1 MRILICSIGLALL
14 AAAGVSH
21 AQNNA
26 PTSDHRPDIVV
37 DDDKVQCPTA
47 QFSSIQDAI
56 NAANPGSVIRVCAG
70 TYREQL
76 SIHKSLRIA
85 ADNGAILLPGVLTA
99 NAMGS
104 SGGAVAAAILVRDAA
119 NVDIS
124 GLIVDTTNNG
134 IASCATD
141 LIGIFF
147 QNSSGSIAHNAVR
160 NTKLIPA
167 LNGCQSGN
175 AIVVQSLGGETSKV
189 QISENSVHDYQKNG
203 ITGNEAGTQVV
214 ITGNVVIGLGA
225 TNGAAQN
232 GIQIGFGGAGRI
244 AHNTVTGNVFAPC
257 VSPTECVANATGIL
271 VFESDEV
278 RVVANT
284 VSGNQVGIFAGGNH
298 GIVTDNSVSSSMI
311 LAGVDLGGDNNVAS
325 NNEIT
330 ESGQAAVSIEGN
342 DNSVLGNQFT
352 EAPVGILTLADAIG
366 NIRSGNSYF
375 AILIKIEGPSTH
387 RMARPGAKR

>member
-1 MRILICSIGLALL
+1 MRIGVCSIALVL
-14 AAAGVSH
+14 LSCAAVSR

-26 PTSDHRPDIVV
+26 TTSEHRPDIVV

-47 QFSSIQDAI
+47 QFSSMQDAI
-56 NAANPGSVIRVCAG
+56 NAANPGNVIRVCPG

-76 SIHKSLRIA
+76 SIHKSLSIA
-85 ADNGAILLPGVLTA
+85 ADDGAILLPGALTA

-119 NVDIS
+119 KVDIS

-141 LIGIFF
+141 LIGVFF

-160 NTKLIPA
+160 NTKLVPA
-167 LNGCQSGN
+167 LNGCQSGS
-175 AIVVQSLGGETSKV
+175 AIVVQSLGGETSNV
-189 QISENSVHDYQKNG
+189 QISDNSVHDYQKNG
-203 ITGNEAGTQVV
+203 ITGNEAGMHVV
-214 ITGNVVIGLGA
+214 ITGNVVTGLGP

-232 GIQIGFGGAGRI
+232 GIQIGFGSAGRI
-244 AHNTVTGNVFAPC
+244 AHNTVSGNVYAPC
-257 VSPTECVANATGIL
+257 VSPAECVANGTGIL

-278 RVVANT
+278 RVIANT
-284 VSGNQVGIFAGGNH
+284 VSDNQVGIFAGGNH
-298 GIVTDNSVSSSMI
+298 GILTDNSVSNSMI
-311 LAGVDLGGDNNVAS
+311 LAGVDLAGDNNVAS

-330 ESGQAAVSIEGN
+330 ASGQAAVAIEGN
-342 DNSVLGNQFT
+342 DNTVLGNQFT
-352 EAPVGILTLADAIG
+352 EASVGILTLADALG

-375 AILIKIEGPSTH
+375 AMLTKIEGPSM
-387 RMARPGAKR
+387 RKMAHPGAKR